1 LGEGIQTMAV
11 RGRLIVN
18 GRRSGAV
25 QLSVSIQFVAAGAL
39 QSDAVAIRFSWRA
52 PHTAATAEFDGGF
65 PRRSSGPHPLRQSA
79 VQSQPSVR
87 RLSNPMIAE
96 SRRDRHRRLDYRVT
110 HSNAVRACRGR
121 EQRWDQDLY

>member
-1 LGEGIQTMAV
+1 MAV

-52 PHTAATAEFDGGF
+52 PHTAATAEFDGQF

-79 VQSQPSVR
+79 VQSQPSVEP
-87 RLSNPMIAE
+87 N
-96 SRRDRHRRLDYRVT
+96 D
-110 HSNAVRACRGR
+110 CRIKTRQTQTSGL
-121 EQRWDQDLY
+121 QSDTQ